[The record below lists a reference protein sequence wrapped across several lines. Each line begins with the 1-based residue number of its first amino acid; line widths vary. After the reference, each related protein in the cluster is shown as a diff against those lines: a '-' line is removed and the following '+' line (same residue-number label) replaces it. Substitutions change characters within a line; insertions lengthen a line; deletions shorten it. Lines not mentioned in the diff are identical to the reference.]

1 MFDMVGRVDVSKKMK
16 SEQGFERANTWQED
30 IIAAIQE
37 KYYGDLD
44 LDGSSRDNEEGKD
57 DGILWLVKGRV
68 ASPVTQG

>member
-1 MFDMVGRVDVSKKMK
+1 MFLRRWSLSKDLK
-16 SEQGFERANTWQED
+16 EQRLKQED
-30 IIAAIQE
+30 IIAAIQG

>member
-1 MFDMVGRVDVSKKMK
+1 MVGRVDVSKKMK

-44 LDGSSRDNEEGKD
+44 LDGSSRDNE
-57 DGILWLVKGRV
+57 
-68 ASPVTQG
+68 